1 MAISNSTVVSQVF
14 GPRATEIFQKVSGG
28 TRHEGEG
35 RVAVD
40 AGFGEGPHGMPSL
53 INPTGHDNLVK
64 VREQQRRLQATQDA
78 YQAADEVNSG
88 KSKQAFVPD
97 QAVQMRKQR
106 LNRESQMHQ
115 QAAATR
121 NWAQR

>member
-1 MAISNSTVVSQVF
+1 MAISNSTVISQVF
-14 GPRATEIFQKVSGG
+14 GSRATEIFQRVSGG
-28 TRHEGEG
+28 TRNEGEG

-53 INPTGHDNLVK
+53 LNPTGHSKLVQA
-64 VREQQRRLQATQDA
+64 REQQRRQAEIEDA
-78 YQAADEVNSG
+78 YRAAAEVNS
-88 KSKQAFVPD
+88 KQSGPASMSD
-97 QAVQMRKQR
+97 GLRQKR